1 MIFTMMRNMEEPT
14 VSPAVPLHWL
24 MFVLSSASNISTTF
38 HHLLQAAGGDDGDH
52 GVGVGVADVNFVVV
66 DVSPR
71 PGSPPW

>member
-1 MIFTMMRNMEEPT
+1 MEQELMKPT

-52 GVGVGVADVNFVVV
+52 GVVVVDVDVVVDSVVV

>member
-1 MIFTMMRNMEEPT
+1 MKPT

-52 GVGVGVADVNFVVV
+52 GVVVVDVDVVVYSVVV

>member
-1 MIFTMMRNMEEPT
+1 MKPT

-52 GVGVGVADVNFVVV
+52 GVVVVDVDVVVDSVVV

>member
-1 MIFTMMRNMEEPT
+1 MEEELMRPT
-14 VSPAVPLHWL
+14 VSPAVPLHWS

-38 HHLLQAAGGDDGDH
+38 HHLLQAAGGDDADH
-52 GVGVGVADVNFVVV
+52 GVDVVDVDVDSVVV